1 MEKSKNK
8 NYHYKLSDDDNKPK
22 CALCDA
28 ACSYYCNMNDL
39 YYCEKHVIGHDENE
53 SWLFNT
59 QWFYPLTLD
68 DNFRNQCIEKI
79 ALKISEENIPAN
91 ETSIEQI
98 QYLQKFA
105 ISLGVDIS
113 NTEEVVNEAFLYIAM
128 KNAKD
133 IDPLT
138 KGDEFGAGFS

>member
-1 MEKSKNK
+1 M
-8 NYHYKLSDDDNKPK
+8 
-22 CALCDA
+22 
-28 ACSYYCNMNDL
+28 
-39 YYCEKHVIGHDENE
+39 
-53 SWLFNT
+53 
-59 QWFYPLTLD
+59 LD

-79 ALKISEENIPAN
+79 AQKITEEEIPIDETPSEK
-91 ETSIEQI
+91 I
-98 QYLQKFA
+98 QYLEKFA
-105 ISLGVDIS
+105 ISLGIDIS

>member
-1 MEKSKNK
+1 M
-8 NYHYKLSDDDNKPK
+8 
-22 CALCDA
+22 
-28 ACSYYCNMNDL
+28 
-39 YYCEKHVIGHDENE
+39 
-53 SWLFNT
+53 
-59 QWFYPLTLD
+59 LD

-79 ALKISEENIPAN
+79 ALKITEENTSVDNPSS
-91 ETSIEQI
+91 ETMD
-98 QYLQKFA
+98 YLQKFA
-105 ISLGVDIS
+105 ISLGVDVS

>member
-1 MEKSKNK
+1 M
-8 NYHYKLSDDDNKPK
+8 
-22 CALCDA
+22 
-28 ACSYYCNMNDL
+28 
-39 YYCEKHVIGHDENE
+39 
-53 SWLFNT
+53 
-59 QWFYPLTLD
+59 LD

-79 ALKISEENIPAN
+79 ALKITEENMSVDNPSS
-91 ETSIEQI
+91 ETMD
-98 QYLQKFA
+98 YLQKFA

-138 KGDEFGAGFS
+138 KGDEFGA

>member
-1 MEKSKNK
+1 MKNK
-8 NYHYKLSDDDNKPK
+8 NYHYKLSADDKKPK
-22 CALCDA
+22 CALCDNG
-28 ACSYYCNMNDL
+28 CSYYCNMNDL
-39 YYCEKHVIGHDENE
+39 YYCEKHVVGHDENE

-59 QWFYPLTLD
+59 QWSYRLMLD
-68 DNFRNQCIEKI
+68 NNFRNECIEKI
-79 ALKISEENIPAN
+79 ALKITNENISRDEPSS
-91 ETSIEQI
+91 EILE
-98 QYLQKFA
+98 YLQKFA
-105 ISLGVDIS
+105 ISLGVDVS

>member
-1 MEKSKNK
+1 
-8 NYHYKLSDDDNKPK
+8 
-22 CALCDA
+22 
-28 ACSYYCNMNDL
+28 
-39 YYCEKHVIGHDENE
+39 
-53 SWLFNT
+53 
-59 QWFYPLTLD
+59 LD

-79 ALKISEENIPAN
+79 ALKVTDENISTDEPSS
-91 ETSIEQI
+91 EIIE
-98 QYLQKFA
+98 YLQKFA

-113 NTEEVVNEAFLYIAM
+113 NSEEVVNEAFLYIAM

>member
-1 MEKSKNK
+1 M
-8 NYHYKLSDDDNKPK
+8 
-22 CALCDA
+22 
-28 ACSYYCNMNDL
+28 
-39 YYCEKHVIGHDENE
+39 
-53 SWLFNT
+53 
-59 QWFYPLTLD
+59 
-68 DNFRNQCIEKI
+68 
-79 ALKISEENIPAN
+79 ISEENIPLD
-91 ETSIEQI
+91 ETPSDKIE
-98 QYLQKFA
+98 YLQKFA

>member
-1 MEKSKNK
+1 M
-8 NYHYKLSDDDNKPK
+8 
-22 CALCDA
+22 
-28 ACSYYCNMNDL
+28 
-39 YYCEKHVIGHDENE
+39 
-53 SWLFNT
+53 
-59 QWFYPLTLD
+59 D

-79 ALKISEENIPAN
+79 ALKITDENISTDEPSS
-91 ETSIEQI
+91 EMIE
-98 QYLQKFA
+98 YLQKFA

-113 NTEEVVNEAFLYIAM
+113 NSEEVVNEAFLYIAM